1 MGKIPQYHI
10 PIAEISTLEDQFKAV
25 QLHLTCTAPR
35 YSLKSGDY
43 YTEWEVR
50 DAKNSRVIM
59 WARERQ
65 SGKADIAALT
75 VGSKDFPL
83 LKQVQTLLASIS
95 VEIDCPKSQL

>member
-1 MGKIPQYHI
+1 MSEIPQYHI
-10 PIAEISTLEDQFKAV
+10 PRAEITTLEKQFKAV

-35 YSLKSGDY
+35 YLLKSGDY

-50 DAKNSRVIM
+50 DAKGSRAIM

-65 SGKADIAALT
+65 SNNDDTAAFT
-75 VGSKDFPL
+75 VGSKDFHL
-83 LKQVQTLLASIS
+83 LKQVQGLLATIS